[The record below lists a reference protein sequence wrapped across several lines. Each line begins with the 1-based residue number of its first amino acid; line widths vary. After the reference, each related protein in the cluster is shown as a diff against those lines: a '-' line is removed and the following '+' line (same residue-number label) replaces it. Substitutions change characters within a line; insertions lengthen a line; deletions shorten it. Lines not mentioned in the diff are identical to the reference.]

1 MCNKEGGKLINTQHL
16 CISNFAQSYSNKK
29 WTAKTRGTQTQAKSS
44 PAPDSKW
51 WPSVWVEQT
60 CRAQSR
66 WSLMTSSQPVLAV
79 LCQTA
84 VHPTENHSTKVT
96 CMDKCLTNTCLTNTC
111 LTNTCLTNTWNCMS
125 DCLFHPIPQTEIHS
139 TEVTQTSAQPT
150 LVTVCQTLFPHPS
163 PLNWKPQHKGHIDK
177 CPTNT
182 CNCVSN
188 VTSH

>member
-1 MCNKEGGKLINTQHL
+1 MDSKDMRHKDPGHGAE
-16 CISNFAQSYSNKK
+16 
-29 WTAKTRGTQTQAKSS
+29 SS

-51 WPSVWVEQT
+51 WPSAWVEQT

-66 WSLMTSSQPVLAV
+66 WSPMTSSQPVLAA

-96 CMDKCLTNTCLTNTC
+96 WMDK
-111 LTNTCLTNTWNCMS
+111 CLTNTWNCMS
-125 DCLFHPIPQTEIHS
+125 NCLFHPHTPNWNPPYKGHTDKCS
-139 TEVTQTSAQPT
+139 TNTCNCVSN
-150 LVTVCQTLFPHPS
+150 FIPHPS
-163 PLNWKPQHKGHIDK
+163 PLNWNPPYKGHTDK